1 MRSIKWEWIKR
12 TYELIGKVLSSYCEV
27 QIMKTIVIY
36 KSKTG
41 FTKKY
46 AEWIAEELS
55 GDIFNVSKVTVSML
69 TEYDNIIFGGGLYAV
84 GINGVKLITQNIDRL
99 KDKKLVVF
107 ATGASPVRENIINE
121 VRDKN
126 FTQEQQ
132 KYIKFFYL
140 RGGFN
145 YKKLNSFDKFLMT
158 LLKWKIKNKKKE
170 ELTNDEIGMLAV
182 YDRPVDYTQK
192 GSLKDLISYVRE

>member
-1 MRSIKWEWIKR
+1 
-12 TYELIGKVLSSYCEV
+12 
-27 QIMKTIVIY
+27 MKTIVIY

-55 GDIFNVSKVTVSML
+55 ADIFNISKVNINML
-69 TEYDNIIFGGGLYAV
+69 DKYDTIIYGGSLYAV
-84 GINGVKLITQNIDRL
+84 GIIGVNLITKNINKL
-99 KDKKLVVF
+99 KGKKIVAF
-107 ATGASPVRENIINE
+107 ATGASPLRDEVINE

-126 FTQEQQ
+126 FTTEQQ

-145 YKKLNSFDKFLMT
+145 YNKLNLFDKFLMT
-158 LLKWKIKNKKKE
+158 LLKLKIKNKKKE
-170 ELTNDEIGMLAV
+170 ELSSDEIGMLAV
-182 YDRPVDYTQK
+182 YNRPVDFTDK
-192 GSLKDLISYVRE
+192 KNIDKIITYVNS

>member
-1 MRSIKWEWIKR
+1 
-12 TYELIGKVLSSYCEV
+12 
-27 QIMKTIVIY
+27 MKAVVVY

-46 AEWIAEELS
+46 AEWIAEDLLA
-55 GDIFNVSKVTVSML
+55 DIFEVSKVNIKML
-69 TEYDNIIFGGGLYAV
+69 AEYDTIIYGGSLYAV
-84 GINGVKLITQNIDRL
+84 GINGVKLITQNINKL
-99 KDKKLVVF
+99 KDKKVVVF
-107 ATGASPVRENIINE
+107 TTGASPSRENVINE

-126 FTQEQQ
+126 FTADQQ

-145 YKKLNSFDKFLMT
+145 YSKLNLFDKFLMT
-158 LLKWKIKNKKKE
+158 LLKWKIKSKKEE

-182 YDRPVDYTQK
+182 YNKPVNFTRKENIDEIIKYV
-192 GSLKDLISYVRE
+192 IS